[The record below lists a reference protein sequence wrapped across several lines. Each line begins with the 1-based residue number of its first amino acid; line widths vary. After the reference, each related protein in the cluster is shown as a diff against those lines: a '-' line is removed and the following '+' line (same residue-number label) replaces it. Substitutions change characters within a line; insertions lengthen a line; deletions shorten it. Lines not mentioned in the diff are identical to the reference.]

1 MQDYKPGVKVS
12 QLLSTSA
19 AREYGVRV
27 GDVITAVNG
36 EVLPADGKSVN
47 VVVDRVRASGASVV
61 RFDVLR
67 RAEVRSI
74 HWSPYDGVRVVNA
87 VP

>member
-1 MQDYKPGVKVS
+1 MS

-47 VVVDRVRASGASVV
+47 VVVDRVRA
-61 RFDVLR
+61 
-67 RAEVRSI
+67 
-74 HWSPYDGVRVVNA
+74 
-87 VP
+87 